1 MTTRIHLNPTAGS
14 ARAALAALGAT
25 LAAALWPGAAA
36 LAQTDAAGYPDRAI
50 RLIVPNAPGGTNDA
64 VARIVAHQLE
74 LQLKKPL
81 VVENRPGANG
91 LIGYAAVAN
100 AAPDGYTIM
109 HTPPSLMINEFVSK
123 DVRYGM
129 KDFTPI
135 TNISLGNGYLIVTN
149 TDGPIKTLADLK
161 AAASTGKGLTYGSA
175 GLGNTTQLASALLGA
190 RLGVEMLHVPF
201 KGIAD
206 AMNAVVAGNVDVV
219 SATPISALPFVKSGR
234 LRAIAFTGAQRWSE
248 LPDIPTVAESYPGF
262 EVIGAWLG
270 WFGPK
275 NMPPAI
281 TARLQQE
288 IAKALQVPAVRE
300 AIEKGGQAP
309 DGRSPEEFRKFLAV
323 EEVRYRDA
331 VKAAKITPQ

>member
-1 MTTRIHLNPTAGS
+1 MTTKARPNPT
-14 ARAALAALGAT
+14 ARAALAAIAT
-25 LAAALWPGAAA
+25 AAMLWPAASIAQTAAATA
-36 LAQTDAAGYPDRAI
+36 TYPDRPI
-50 RLIVPNAPGGTNDA
+50 RLVVPNAPGGTNDA

-74 LQLKKPL
+74 LQMKKPF
-81 VVENRPGANG
+81 VVENRAGANG
-91 LIGYAAVAN
+91 LIGYAAVAG
-100 AAPDGYTIM
+100 APPDGYTIM

-149 TDGPIKTLADLK
+149 PAGPIKNLADLK
-161 AAASTGKGLTYGSA
+161 AAASTASGVTYGSA
-175 GLGNTTQLASALLGA
+175 GLGNTTHLASALLGA
-190 RLGVEMLHVPF
+190 RLGADMLHVPF

-234 LRAIAFTGAQRWSE
+234 LRAIAFTGASRWSE
-248 LPDIPTVAESYPGF
+248 MPDVPTVAETYPGF

-275 NMPPAI
+275 NMPAAI
-281 TARLQQE
+281 TDRLQQE

-323 EEVRYRDA
+323 EEVRYREA

>member
-1 MTTRIHLNPTAGS
+1 MKMRFEFNTG
-14 ARAALAALGAT
+14 ARGALAAMGAL
-25 LAAALWPGAAA
+25 LAVALWPGADAV
-36 LAQTDAAGYPDRAI
+36 AQTGAAGYPDRPI
-50 RLIVPNAPGGTNDA
+50 KLIVPNAPGGTNDA

-74 LQLKKPL
+74 LQMKKPL
-81 VVENRPGANG
+81 VVENKPGANG
-91 LIGYAAVAN
+91 LIGYAAVAT

-135 TNISLGNGYLIVTN
+135 TNISMGNGYLVVVN
-149 TDGPIKTLADLK
+149 PNSPIKTLADLK
-161 AAASTGKGLTYGSA
+161 AAASSGKGVTYGSA
-175 GLGNTTQLASALLGA
+175 GIGNTTQLASALLGA

-201 KGIAD
+201 KGIPD
-206 AMNAVVAGNVDVV
+206 AMNAVVSGTVDVV
-219 SATPISALPFVKSGR
+219 SATPISAITFVKSGR
-234 LRAIAFTGAQRWSE
+234 LRPIAFTGASRWSE
-248 LPDIPTVAESYPGF
+248 LPDVPTVAESYPGF
-262 EVIGAWLG
+262 EVVGAWLG

-275 NMPPAI
+275 NMPEAI
-281 TARLQQE
+281 ATRLQQE

-323 EEVRYRDA
+323 EAVRYRDA
-331 VKAAKITPQ
+331 VKAAKITPE